1 MQQLTLNVL
10 PQIYAVCRLDP
21 NGHIPNWAL
30 LDDDFISLTRT
41 RTELSVVC
49 LQENVPLEGTIAE
62 RGWRCVRVEGAFDF
76 SLSGIHVSLATP
88 LAESNISVLA
98 IATYETDHILI
109 KEGDLERALQVLV
122 RTGHEVKR

>member
-1 MQQLTLNVL
+1 MQKLILAVL

-30 LDDDFISLTRT
+30 MGDDFISLTRT
-41 RTELSVVC
+41 RTELSVIC
-49 LQENVPLEGTIAE
+49 AQENVPREKTKAE
-62 RGWRCVRVEGAFDF
+62 RGWRCVKVEGTFDF
-76 SLSGIHVSLATP
+76 TLSGIHVSLAIP

-109 KEGDLERALQVLV
+109 KEGELERALQVLA
-122 RTGHEVKR
+122 RAGHEIKR